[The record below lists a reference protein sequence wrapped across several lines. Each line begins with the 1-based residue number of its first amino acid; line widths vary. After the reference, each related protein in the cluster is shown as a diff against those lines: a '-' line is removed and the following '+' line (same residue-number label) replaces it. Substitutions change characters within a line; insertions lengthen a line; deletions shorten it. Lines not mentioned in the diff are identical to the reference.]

1 MNTHQIKNLED
12 LVHFPGAKI
21 VNHEVTNLTSPGENF
36 GSVMLSVDILFET
49 GTGTKK
55 IQAVAKTVPPN
66 EFIQEIFNTSVTFR
80 NEIAFYKDTI
90 PLLQNFQKQ
99 NNMETIINFA
109 PKYYGSRL
117 NLSGGNNVDNDAA
130 LVLENLKVR
139 NFSTLEQV
147 KGLGYDVAKLV
158 LTDLAYLHAVSLG
171 FKLKHPKIFEKEI
184 LPYLEEWLPKIQNH
198 NRLKSSVGLLIDEIE
213 EMRPLKER
221 IFDGFDKEM
230 IPVPPREPFATITHN
245 DCWVNNIMVK
255 LESGVPVQTK
265 LVDYQICSYGSPARD
280 LVFFLFSS
288 VKSDVVENC
297 YQELVKWY
305 HEKFISVLRELD
317 CDTTVFTLEY
327 LQREIDFEAK
337 NSQFGHVIFM
347 LIPIFME
354 RKNVVD
360 ISKLS
365 HENMLPTEFTDLHKE
380 KFAFVV
386 NEFLKRNWL

>member
-49 GTGTKK
+49 ATGTKK

-99 NNMETIINFA
+99 NNMEKIIDFA

-147 KGLGYDVAKLV
+147 KGLWYDVAKLV

-171 FKLKHPKIFEKEI
+171 FKLKHPETFEKRN
-184 LPYLEEWLPKIQNH
+184 LA
-198 NRLKSSVGLLIDEIE
+198 
-213 EMRPLKER
+213 
-221 IFDGFDKEM
+221 IF
-230 IPVPPREPFATITHN
+230 RR
-245 DCWVNNIMVK
+245 MV
-255 LESGVPVQTK
+255 
-265 LVDYQICSYGSPARD
+265 A
-280 LVFFLFSS
+280 
-288 VKSDVVENC
+288 EN
-297 YQELVKWY
+297 
-305 HEKFISVLRELD
+305 
-317 CDTTVFTLEY
+317 
-327 LQREIDFEAK
+327 
-337 NSQFGHVIFM
+337 
-347 LIPIFME
+347 
-354 RKNVVD
+354 
-360 ISKLS
+360 SK
-365 HENMLPTEFTDLHKE
+365 P
-380 KFAFVV
+380 
-386 NEFLKRNWL
+386 